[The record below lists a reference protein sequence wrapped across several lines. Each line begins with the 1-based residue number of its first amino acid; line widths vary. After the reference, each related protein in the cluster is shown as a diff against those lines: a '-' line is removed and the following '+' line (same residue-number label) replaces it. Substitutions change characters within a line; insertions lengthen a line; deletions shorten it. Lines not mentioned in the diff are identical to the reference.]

1 MRTILLT
8 GYPGFLG
15 AALLPRLVRRDPGA
29 RVACIVQSR
38 FLAAARARLAADL
51 PDAHGRVT
59 LLPGDITHEGLA
71 LPAGALD
78 PRDVTEAYH
87 LAAIY
92 DLAVRPEVGERVNV
106 EGTRQ
111 VLDWLGA
118 CPSLE
123 RLHYVSTCYVSGRH
137 PGLFRETQ
145 LEHGNAFN
153 NAYERTK
160 YQAEVLVRRRMD
172 GGMPATIYRPSIVV
186 GDSRS
191 GETQKFDGPYFAFQW
206 LLRQGRTAFMPVV
219 GDPGL
224 TRLNLVPRD
233 FIVDAIVAL
242 GADAGT
248 VGATFQLAD
257 PHALTVAELLEA
269 LASALG
275 KRIVRVPLAE
285 GLAAWSLR
293 AVPGVQGLLRIPP
306 ATVPYFTHPTHYD
319 TAQATEALRDSGVT
333 VPRLPSYLP
342 VLLDFMR
349 RRPDVGS
356 AAMA

>member
-15 AALLPRLVRRDPGA
+15 AALLPRLVRRDPGV
-29 RVACIVQSR
+29 RVACVVQAR
-38 FLAAARARLAADL
+38 FLDAARRRLEADL
-51 PDAHGRVT
+51 PDAHDRVA
-59 LLPGDITHEGLA
+59 LLPGDIAHEGLA

-92 DLAVRPEVGERVNV
+92 DLAVPPAVGEAVNV
-106 EGTRQ
+106 EGTRH
-111 VLDWLGA
+111 VLAWLAA
-118 CPSLE
+118 CPGLE
-123 RLHYVSTCYVSGRH
+123 RLHYMSTCYVSGRH
-137 PGLFRETQ
+137 PGLFREAQ
-145 LEHGNAFN
+145 LEHANAFN

-160 YQAEVLVRRRMD
+160 YQAEMLVRRRMD
-172 GGMPATIYRPSIVV
+172 EGLPATIYRPSIVV

-219 GDPGL
+219 GDPEL
-224 TRLNLVPRD
+224 ARLNLVPRD
-233 FIVDAIVAL
+233 FVVDAIAAL
-242 GADAGT
+242 GAVPST
-248 VGATFQLAD
+248 LGATLQLAD
-257 PHALTVAELLEA
+257 PHALTVAELLDA

-275 KRIVRVPLAE
+275 KRIVRVPLPE

-293 AVPGVQGLLRIPP
+293 AVPGVQALLRIPP

-319 TAQATEALRDSGVT
+319 TSHATEALRDSGLAA
-333 VPRLPSYLP
+333 PPLASYLP